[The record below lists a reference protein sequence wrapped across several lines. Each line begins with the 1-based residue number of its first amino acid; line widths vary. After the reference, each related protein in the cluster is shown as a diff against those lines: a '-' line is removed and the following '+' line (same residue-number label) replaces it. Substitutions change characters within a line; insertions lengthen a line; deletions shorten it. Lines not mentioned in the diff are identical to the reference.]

1 MKRKIIIGLAVYSV
15 VFLSAGAYIAVTIH
29 SATVG
34 LGRLIE
40 LHQVE
45 ILREHYLSQIKGVQ
59 ADLAL
64 ADMNGSGPRDT
75 VVAKIA
81 NMGFL
86 IDTCFRCHHSSQGT
100 ERLKGLRRQTQ
111 KYIFALGRVSDSG
124 LSLPAS
130 TAERESA
137 MAIGVELIQEVRE
150 MIDET
155 AQGLEKTTRKAMVE
169 IAHTRY
175 LLYGL
180 LVLAPLVSALLGFVF
195 ISDLTRPVNVLL
207 ESTRKLQGG
216 DLDHRVT
223 GLRDEFGDLA
233 ASFNDMAASL
243 KEQMQKTQRAEQ
255 MAVFGELAAGL
266 AHEIKNPLAG
276 IKAAMQVLYEEAELS
291 EEDRGVAR
299 RVTQEVGRLE
309 TLMKNFLNFAK
320 PAKPR
325 LTEMNVN
332 RLIEAVLA
340 FYGRS
345 DTIHPD
351 RKDEIRITKVLGLVP
366 ETMADPMQ
374 MQQILLN
381 IVLNAVDSMPDGGT
395 LDIRTS
401 FDKRDGLIRIEVS
414 DTGRGVSKEHA
425 NKIFHPFFTTKPK
438 GTGLGLAISRQLIEQ
453 HGGSV
458 TVTPNSPRGSV
469 FRIHLPL
476 KAPPAVETT

>member
-1 MKRKIIIGLAVYSV
+1 M
-15 VFLSAGAYIAVTIH
+15 
-29 SATVG
+29 
-34 LGRLIE
+34 
-40 LHQVE
+40 
-45 ILREHYLSQIKGVQ
+45 
-59 ADLAL
+59 
-64 ADMNGSGPRDT
+64 
-75 VVAKIA
+75 
-81 NMGFL
+81 
-86 IDTCFRCHHSSQGT
+86 
-100 ERLKGLRRQTQ
+100 
-111 KYIFALGRVSDSG
+111 
-124 LSLPAS
+124 
-130 TAERESA
+130 
-137 MAIGVELIQEVRE
+137 
-150 MIDET
+150 
-155 AQGLEKTTRKAMVE
+155 
-169 IAHTRY
+169 
-175 LLYGL
+175 
-180 LVLAPLVSALLGFVF
+180 
-195 ISDLTRPVNVLL
+195 
-207 ESTRKLQGG
+207 
-216 DLDHRVT
+216 
-223 GLRDEFGDLA
+223 RDEFGDLA

-351 RKDEIRITKVLGLVP
+351 RKDEIRITKVLGPVP